1 MAVDTSKFTIDTP
14 VCIKVKTPGYWFPEF
29 STYSPLELYAP
40 IEKVIAIL
48 NRGISVEFPQ
58 QSSKNEISNKIEEF
72 IIEYEL
78 KRQKAEK
85 KGYVDANRVDTA
97 IELIQEINDSKI
109 TPKEEL
115 EEREKH
121 LFDYSDITDRIVNN
135 LSNQMFDRVFDSDD
149 FISAEERIKKADTAR
164 KHKEIL
170 DARKAESRRLLSYE
184 AEAINKL
191 IKDAKWEDEVVM
203 EVNDLPIVD
212 PITASDMPKYNK
224 RK

>member
-1 MAVDTSKFTIDTP
+1 MKRYISASSMKLPAGFKERSLRW
-14 VCIKVKTPGYWFPEF
+14 IKDNFDLDF
-29 STYSPLELYAP
+29 LE
-40 IEKVIAIL
+40 
-48 NRGISVEFPQ
+48 
-58 QSSKNEISNKIEEF
+58 
-72 IIEYEL
+72 
-78 KRQKAEK
+78 AEK

-149 FISAEERIKKADTAR
+149 FISAEERIKKADIAR

-184 AEAINKL
+184 AEAIDKL
-191 IKDAKWEDEVVM
+191 IKDAKWEDEAPM
-203 EVNDLPIVD
+203 AYKDTEEIKSIITDTVD
-212 PITASDMPKYNK
+212 ILYCMKPKINIK
-224 RK
+224 AAE

>member
-29 STYSPLELYAP
+29 STYSPLELYAT

-135 LSNQMFDRVFDSDD
+135 LSNQMFDRVFESDD
-149 FISAEERIKKADTAR
+149 FI
-164 KHKEIL
+164 
-170 DARKAESRRLLSYE
+170 
-184 AEAINKL
+184 
-191 IKDAKWEDEVVM
+191 
-203 EVNDLPIVD
+203 
-212 PITASDMPKYNK
+212 
-224 RK
+224 

>member
-1 MAVDTSKFTIDTP
+1 M
-14 VCIKVKTPGYWFPEF
+14 
-29 STYSPLELYAP
+29 
-40 IEKVIAIL
+40 

-149 FISAEERIKKADTAR
+149 FISAEERIKKADIAR

-184 AEAINKL
+184 AEAIDKL
-191 IKDAKWEDEVVM
+191 IKDAKWEDEAVM

-212 PITASDMPKYNK
+212 PITASDMPKYNR

>member
-14 VCIKVKTPGYWFPEF
+14 VEINIKEPGFWFPEF
-29 STYSPLELYAP
+29 STYSPLRLYAP
-40 IEKVIAIL
+40 IHKIIAIL
-48 NRGISVEFPQ
+48 NRGIKVEFPQ

-97 IELIQEINDSKI
+97 IETIQDINDSKI
-109 TPKEEL
+109 TPQENL

-121 LFDYSDITDRIVNN
+121 LFDYSDITNKIVTNLNN
-135 LSNQMFDRVFDSDD
+135 QSYDRVFDSDD
-149 FISAEERIKKADTAR
+149 YISAEDRIKQADTSR
-164 KHKEIL
+164 KHKEII
-170 DARKAESRRLLSYE
+170 DKRRSEARQMLAYE
-184 AEAINKL
+184 AEAISKL
-191 IKDAKWEDEVVM
+191 VRDAQWENDVVS
-203 EVNDLPIVD
+203 EIDGLPIAEPSTV
-212 PITASDMPKYNK
+212 SDMPKHR